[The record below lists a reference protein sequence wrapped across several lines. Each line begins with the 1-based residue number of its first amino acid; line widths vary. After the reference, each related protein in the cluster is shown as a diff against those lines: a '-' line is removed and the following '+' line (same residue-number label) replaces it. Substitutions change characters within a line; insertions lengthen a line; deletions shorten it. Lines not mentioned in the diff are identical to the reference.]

1 VLVTVH
7 RAKGGGMDAHND
19 LVRRRVELF
28 NTHDLADAGQIAA
41 IDDLEHAIAPFAREA
56 PGGPVSR

>member
-1 VLVTVH
+1 
-7 RAKGGGMDAHND
+7 MEAHKD
-19 LVRRRVELF
+19 LVRRWVEMF

-41 IDDLEHAIAPFAREA
+41 IDYLEHAIAPFGRTA